1 MAIGDPWGGSGGGN
15 PADRDPDP
23 WGGAGPGSGGGRLG
37 GGPPNPGSPDY
48 SPSQPHPQNPLYP
61 GGGGGQTPSP
71 SPSPSPSPP
80 PPSYYESVVS
90 PAVRDATVYGAVPG
104 FLQAGLAGAKVA
116 APPVAVASALF
127 RSAGWLDDK
136 FNEGRIG
143 DAIGRARDNVV
154 GAVRNAFSGGRRYG
168 GNPKDPGSAL
178 RDPHGNRVAA
188 RGGGFNG
195 LGGGGEGGGGAG
207 LIPPSIATAVTAFP
221 RPPTTPA
228 PAVTPPPPA
237 QQPETFVSMLRRLR
251 LEDNSRPS
259 AGLLY
264 SGNIYL

>member
-1 MAIGDPWGGSGGGN
+1 MAIGDPWGGSGGSNPADRDPDPWGGAGPGSGGGN

-23 WGGAGPGSGGGRLG
+23 WGGAGPGSGVGRL
-37 GGPPNPGSPDY
+37 
-48 SPSQPHPQNPLYP
+48 
-61 GGGGGQTPSP
+61 GGGQTPSP
-71 SPSPSPSPP
+71 SPSPSQSPP

-143 DAIGRARDNVV
+143 DTIGRARDNVV

-168 GNPKDPGSAL
+168 GNPNDPGSAL

-188 RGGGFNG
+188 HGGGFNG
-195 LGGGGEGGGGAG
+195 PGGGGEGGGGAG

-237 QQPETFVSMLRRLR
+237 QQPENFVSMLRRLR